1 MRKYI
6 NKIYNNFRLFWHSLF
21 MGMKSVDSIMTNNQ
35 KTQDGSGYEVSDS
48 AGGGVF
54 KDILEEKVTQEVQEL
69 RYASYE
75 VAKQSKKYRYIGNG
89 KVVKKTD
96 NQLIQKHG
104 ILEESDNLPII
115 LIQDNNL
122 ICQDVLSILNEVNN
136 DKNKNYFNEYN
147 IKIKRSLFPRF
158 LIEKYVKK
166 LVLKQSDGNYVIDL
180 YCSKYPSQFSEK
192 KDKAFLSEIK
202 RIKDGII
209 KNSDILD
216 FDEIKF
222 VTSNAWGIDDWYN
235 FSFKEFEFY
244 DILEFDGNYV
254 IRFGCQSDVFME
266 NILDKVYSE
275 TAVEKYENKSLRKN
289 ATIEL
294 TTFTNDNEY
303 VIPKEIDL
311 NALENI
317 KFSIENK

>member
-1 MRKYI
+1 
-6 NKIYNNFRLFWHSLF
+6 

-122 ICQDVLSILNEVNN
+122 ICQDVLSTLNEVNN
-136 DKNKNYFNEYN
+136 DKNKNYFNDYN

-158 LIEKYVKK
+158 LIEKYIKK

>member
-6 NKIYNNFRLFWHSLF
+6 NKIYNKFKLFWYSLF

-122 ICQDVLSILNEVNN
+122 ICQDVLSTLNEVNN
-136 DKNKNYFNEYN
+136 DKNKNYFNDYN

-158 LIEKYVKK
+158 LIEKYIKK

>member
-6 NKIYNNFRLFWHSLF
+6 NKIYNKFKLFWYSLF

-35 KTQDGSGYEVSDS
+35 KTQDGSGYEVSDN

-122 ICQDVLSILNEVNN
+122 ICQDVLSTLNEVNN
-136 DKNKNYFNEYN
+136 DKNKNYFNDYN

-158 LIEKYVKK
+158 LIEKYIKK

>member
-1 MRKYI
+1 MKKYI
-6 NKIYNNFRLFWHSLF
+6 NKIYNNFKLFWYSLF